1 MADTAPARP
10 AAPDHPP
17 HAAPRPLGQPAR
29 RSVAPSW
36 LLGGS
41 GLVRKLRILLLLLLA
56 WEALVRLFDVSPLLF
71 PAASTV
77 ALAFGRGVASG
88 ELLGFAAQSLQVL
101 LTGMLVGVVLAIL
114 LVTLATTTRFGRD
127 LLETVT
133 SMFNPLPAIALM
145 PLALIWFGLGTSS
158 LVFVIVHAVL
168 WPMALNAYTGFVT
181 VPPTLVRVG
190 ENFGLRGWGLVS
202 GILLP
207 AAFPYLLTGVKI
219 GWAFAWRT
227 IIAAEM
233 VFGVTGS
240 RGGLGW
246 FIYTKRYA
254 LETADVFAGLI
265 TIIVI
270 GLLVEN
276 LAFRWLER
284 RTVVRWGMQT
294 G

>member
-1 MADTAPARP
+1 MARTVSGVILSEAKDPP
-10 AAPDHPP
+10 AAG
-17 HAAPRPLGQPAR
+17 RGFFTAR
-29 RSVAPSW
+29 RMTD
-36 LLGGS
+36 
-41 GLVRKLRILLLLLLA
+41 GLIGYGAVRKLRILVVLLLA
-56 WEALVRLFDVSPLLF
+56 WEALVRMFDVNPLLF

-77 ALAFGRGVASG
+77 AVAWLRGLVSG
-88 ELLGFAAQSLQVL
+88 ELVGFAAQSLQVL
-101 LTGMLVGVVLAIL
+101 LTGMLIGVGLAIL
-114 LVTLATTTRFGRD
+114 LVTLATTTQFGRD

-158 LVFVIVHAVL
+158 LIFVIIHAVL
-168 WPMALNAYTGFVT
+168 WPMSLNAYAGFVT
-181 VPPTLVRVG
+181 VPQTLVRVG
-190 ENFGLRGWGLVS
+190 QNFGLRGWSLVS

-270 GLLVEN
+270 GLVVEN
-276 LAFRWLER
+276 VVFRFVER

>member
-1 MADTAPARP
+1 MRPAGPAPAVVASAAEARAPARP
-10 AAPDHPP
+10 AS
-17 HAAPRPLGQPAR
+17 R
-29 RSVAPSW
+29 RSW
-36 LLGGS
+36 LSGGS
-41 GLVRKLRILLLLLLA
+41 GVVRKLRILLLLLLV
-56 WEALVRLFDVSPLLF
+56 WEALVRLFDVNPLLF
-71 PAASTV
+71 PPASTV
-77 ALAFGRGVASG
+77 ALAWMRGVASG
-88 ELLGFAAQSLQVL
+88 ELIRYAAQSLQIL
-101 LTGMLVGVVLAIL
+101 LTGMLIGVGLAIL

-127 LLETVT
+127 LLETIT

-145 PLALIWFGLGTSS
+145 PLALIWFGLGTGS

-168 WPMALNAYTGFVT
+168 WPMSLNAYTGFVT
-181 VPPTLVRVG
+181 VPQTLVRVG
-190 ENFGLRGWGLVS
+190 ENFGLRGWSLVS

-246 FIYTKRYA
+246 FIYTKRYE
-254 LETADVFAGLI
+254 LDTPDVFAGLV
-265 TIIVI
+265 TIIII
-270 GLLVEN
+270 GLAVEN
-276 LAFRWLER
+276 LVFRFVER

-294 G
+294 A

>member
-1 MADTAPARP
+1 VADALRGQNPSLPLSKPAGVPWYASRW
-10 AAPDHPP
+10 AF
-17 HAAPRPLGQPAR
+17 
-29 RSVAPSW
+29 
-36 LLGGS
+36 GGS
-41 GLVRKLRILLLLLLA
+41 GFVRKLRILIFLVLV
-56 WEALVRLFDVSPLLF
+56 WEGLVRLFGVNPLLF

-77 ALAFGRGVASG
+77 ALAWLRGLASG
-88 ELLGFAAQSLQVL
+88 ELIGFAAQSLQVL
-101 LTGMLVGVVLAIL
+101 LTGMLIGVALAIL

-158 LVFVIVHAVL
+158 LIFVIIHAVL
-168 WPMALNAYTGFVT
+168 WPMSLNAYTGFVT
-181 VPPTLVRVG
+181 VPQTLVRVG
-190 ENFGLRGWGLVS
+190 QNFGLRNWSLVV

-207 AAFPYLLTGVKI
+207 AAFPYLLTGIKI

-246 FIYTKRYA
+246 YIYTKRYS
-254 LETADVFAGLI
+254 LDTPDVFAGLI

-270 GLLVEN
+270 GLAVEN
-276 LAFRWLER
+276 LVFRFVER

-294 G
+294 A

>member
-1 MADTAPARP
+1 MADALRAGKPRATLARP
-10 AAPDHPP
+10 V
-17 HAAPRPLGQPAR
+17 
-29 RSVAPSW
+29 VAPW
-36 LLGGS
+36 YAAGWALGG
-41 GLVRKLRILLLLLLA
+41 GGFVRKLRILIFLLLI
-56 WEALVRLFDVSPLLF
+56 WEGLVRLFDVNPLLF

-77 ALAFGRGVASG
+77 ALAWLRGMASG
-88 ELLGFAAQSLQVL
+88 ELIGFAAQSLQVL
-101 LTGMLVGVVLAIL
+101 LTGMAIGVGLAIV
-114 LVTLATTTRFGRD
+114 LVSLATTTRFGRD

-145 PLALIWFGLGTSS
+145 PLALIWFGLGTSA
-158 LVFVIVHAVL
+158 LIFVIIHAVL
-168 WPMALNAYTGFVT
+168 WPMSLNAYTGFVT
-181 VPPTLVRVG
+181 VPQTLVRVG
-190 ENFGLRGWGLVS
+190 ENFGLRNWSLVV

-207 AAFPYLLTGVKI
+207 AAFPYLLTGIKI

-246 FIYTKRYA
+246 YIYTKRYS
-254 LETADVFAGLI
+254 LDTPDVFAGLI

-270 GLLVEN
+270 GLAVEN
-276 LAFRWLER
+276 LVFRFVER

-294 G
+294 A

>member
-1 MADTAPARP
+1 
-10 AAPDHPP
+10 
-17 HAAPRPLGQPAR
+17 
-29 RSVAPSW
+29 
-36 LLGGS
+36 
-41 GLVRKLRILLLLLLA
+41 
-56 WEALVRLFDVSPLLF
+56 
-71 PAASTV
+71 
-77 ALAFGRGVASG
+77 
-88 ELLGFAAQSLQVL
+88 
-101 LTGMLVGVVLAIL
+101 
-114 LVTLATTTRFGRD
+114 
-127 LLETVT
+127 
-133 SMFNPLPAIALM
+133 M

-158 LVFVIVHAVL
+158 LIFVIIHAVL
-168 WPMALNAYTGFVT
+168 WPMSLNAYAGFVT
-181 VPPTLVRVG
+181 VPQTLVRVG
-190 ENFGLRGWGLVS
+190 QNFGLRGWSLVS

-270 GLLVEN
+270 GLVVEN
-276 LAFRWLER
+276 VVFRFVER

>member
-1 MADTAPARP
+1 MAQVARTASARP
-10 AAPDHPP
+10 A
-17 HAAPRPLGQPAR
+17 RAR
-29 RSVAPSW
+29 RAIDALW
-36 LLGGS
+36 LLGGPPI
-41 GLVRKLRILLLLLLA
+41 VRKLRILVLLVLI
-56 WEALVRLFDVSPLLF
+56 WEGLVRLFGVNPLLF
-71 PAASTV
+71 PSASTV
-77 ALAFGRGVASG
+77 GLAWLRGVASG
-88 ELLGFAAQSLQVL
+88 ELIGFAAQSLQVL
-101 LTGMLVGVVLAIL
+101 LTGMLIGVGLAIL
-114 LVTLATTTRFGRD
+114 LVTFATTTRFGRD

-158 LVFVIVHAVL
+158 LIFVIIHAVL
-168 WPMALNAYTGFVT
+168 WPMSLNAYTGFVT
-181 VPPTLVRVG
+181 VPQTLVRVG
-190 ENFGLRGWGLVS
+190 ENFGLRGWSLVS

-246 FIYTKRYA
+246 YIYTKRYS
-254 LETADVFAGLI
+254 LDTPDVFAGLL
-265 TIIVI
+265 TIIII
-270 GLLVEN
+270 GLAVEN
-276 LAFRWLER
+276 LVFRFVER

>member
-1 MADTAPARP
+1 MRPAEAAPAI
-10 AAPDHPP
+10 
-17 HAAPRPLGQPAR
+17 
-29 RSVAPSW
+29 APSAAEARVPAHPTSRWSW
-36 LLGGS
+36 LSGGG
-41 GLVRKLRILLLLLLA
+41 GLVRKLRILILLLVV
-56 WEALVRLFDVSPLLF
+56 WEALVRLFDVNPLLF
-71 PAASTV
+71 PSASTV
-77 ALAFGRGVASG
+77 GLAWFRGMASG
-88 ELLGFAAQSLQVL
+88 ELIRYAAQSLQIL
-101 LTGMLVGVVLAIL
+101 LTGMLIGVGLAIL

-127 LLETVT
+127 LLETIT

-145 PLALIWFGLGTSS
+145 PLALIWFGLGTGS

-168 WPMALNAYTGFVT
+168 WPMSLNAYTGFVT
-181 VPPTLVRVG
+181 VPQTLVRVG
-190 ENFGLRGWGLVS
+190 ENFGLRGWSLVS

-246 FIYTKRYA
+246 FIYTKRYE
-254 LETADVFAGLI
+254 LDTPDVFAGLV

-270 GLLVEN
+270 GLAVESLV
-276 LAFRWLER
+276 FRFVER
-284 RTVVRWGMQT
+284 RTVVRWGMQA